1 MKVSVVIGK
10 IENFYAK
17 IKMLLKNIN
26 RPIEKRG
33 QVLGLRGELLLKDSV
48 NKLTEKGASKV

>member
-1 MKVSVVIGK
+1 
-10 IENFYAK
+10 
-17 IKMLLKNIN
+17 MLPKNIN

>member
-1 MKVSVVIGK
+1 
-10 IENFYAK
+10 
-17 IKMLLKNIN
+17 MLPKNIN

-48 NKLTEKGASKV
+48 NKLTEKKGKQSLGAIEEELLLLVKRQ